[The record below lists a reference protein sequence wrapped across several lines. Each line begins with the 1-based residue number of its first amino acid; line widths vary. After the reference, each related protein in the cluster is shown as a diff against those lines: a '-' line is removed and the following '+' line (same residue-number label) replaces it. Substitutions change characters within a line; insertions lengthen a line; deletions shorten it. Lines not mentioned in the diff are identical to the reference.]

1 VMSADD
7 RHPRRVVLLALAV
20 LALAGCAT
28 EAPIVTPTA
37 TRTPILPTATGTPIP
52 TSTPTATAT
61 NTPTPTPTLPPGLA
75 FPQTS
80 VPAPACPPTT
90 ADLLF
95 VRNKTLWACPSDGG
109 APRQLTGLGAGGG
122 EVHDYVLSD
131 DGRRIAYVTQAGE
144 AWILD
149 SDSGEH
155 THLPTAGRLLD
166 TGQAGI
172 FFTGTG
178 QSLAYLAWG
187 VQTALSPAP
196 GSDDSAALLAL
207 DITSPTLRQRELA
220 DCQSVGDRPCHG
232 ALASPDGRQV
242 AIFDGLGI
250 RLVSAPEV
258 TEPRLL
264 AIPPAGDALPV
275 SWSPDRSWLLVRPG
289 IQTDQET
296 SPAYV
301 LLSTAATGETLP
313 APVPLCS
320 SGCEAATAWSN
331 SVDGQRLWLTW
342 DDGTHGC
349 IGSVDVD
356 TVATH
361 ALPVAPTNQICEAQ
375 TADLRPDSPMGGP
388 SALSLG
394 GLLVFHQDSAEGISS
409 GIYAITAQAELRGV
423 ALLPDAGG
431 DVQWAP
437 DGGSFLYTDG
447 DGNAS
452 RIGAPAYGVLWDVA
466 DLLAG
471 TDAHRWQRPPSD

>member
-1 VMSADD
+1 MMSADD
-7 RHPRRVVLLALAV
+7 RHLRRVVLLALAV

-28 EAPIVTPTA
+28 EAPIATPTA

-149 SDSGEH
+149 SDSGSH
-155 THLPTAGRLLD
+155 TYLPTAGRLLD
-166 TGQAGI
+166 AGSADI
-172 FFTGTG
+172 YFTGDGRT
-178 QSLAYLAWG
+178 LTYLAWG
-187 VQTALSPAP
+187 VQTRRSPGP
-196 GSDDSAALLAL
+196 GAGDGAALLAL
-207 DITSPTLRQRELA
+207 DTYSPTLRQRELA
-220 DCQSVGDRPCHG
+220 DCQSVGDRPCRG

-242 AIFDGLGI
+242 VISDGLGI
-250 RLVSAPEV
+250 RLVSGPEG

-264 AIPPAGDALPV
+264 AAPPAGNATPA
-275 SWSPDRSWLLVRPG
+275 SWSPDGTWLLVRSG
-289 IQTDQET
+289 LHGDQTA
-296 SPAYV
+296 SPAYA
-301 LLSTAATGETLP
+301 LLSTEATGEALP
-313 APVPLCS
+313 APVALCS
-320 SGCEAATAWSN
+320 GGCKAATAWSN
-331 SVDGQRLWLTW
+331 SVDGLRLWLTW
-342 DDGTHGC
+342 DDGAAGC
-349 IGSVDVD
+349 IASVDVGS
-356 TVATH
+356 VATR
-361 ALPVAPTNQICEAQ
+361 AAPVAPTNQICEAQ
-375 TADLRPDSPMGGP
+375 TVHLRPGSPMGGP
-388 SALSLG
+388 SALALG
-394 GLLVFHQDSAEGISS
+394 GLLVFHQDGADGISS

-431 DVQWAP
+431 DVQWSP
-437 DGGSFLYTDG
+437 DDGSFLYTDEG
-447 DGNAS
+447 GNAS